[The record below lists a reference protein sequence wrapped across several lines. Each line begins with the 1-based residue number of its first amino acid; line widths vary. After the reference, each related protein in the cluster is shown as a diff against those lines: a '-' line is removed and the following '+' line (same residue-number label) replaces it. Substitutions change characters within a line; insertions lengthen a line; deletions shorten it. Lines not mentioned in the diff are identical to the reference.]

1 MKRTP
6 KNVLRILK
14 LSGRHWLN
22 ERQLTKLRSERLLP
36 KLEPGVKE
44 GTNIPENAWTQ
55 PDIVKHAA
63 MLHDLLTEW
72 SHRHE
77 LLYLPLWLLGF
88 DVPFEP
94 VRALFLTRAERNLK
108 ELTQGETDPD
118 ELGDLISSFVYQSL
132 KQRKNDPRPGN
143 IFKQYGSEYSERV
156 LSFMLNIFANSTYEI
171 NGQTLMLLLESAPK
185 TRSTKQDELD
195 GALALMQEPDPV
207 YLNIAKVV
215 QEVVSMSK
223 MRDVMATAWEKEWE
237 EARED
242 FQALAS
248 QVYAIFNVSMS
259 LSGQTLTLPQ
269 WLKFNALVKTA
280 LFSFPVLLSMRQKGY
295 GHWIDLYVCT
305 FVKGSSKKEQHV
317 VSRRRITS
325 LESTELSHASSHYM
339 FGRALAPLYSTVSG
353 AALEAPIS
361 VLRNRTAGADAL

>member
-14 LSGRHWLN
+14 RSGRYRLN

-36 KLEPGVKE
+36 KLVPGVKE

-63 MLHDLLTEW
+63 TLHDLLAEW

-94 VRALFLTRAERNLK
+94 VRALFLSRAERNLK
-108 ELTQGETDPD
+108 EFTQGDTDPD
-118 ELGDLISSFVYQSL
+118 ELGDMISSVVYQLL
-132 KQRKNDPRPGN
+132 KHWKHDPRPGN
-143 IFKQYGSEYSERV
+143 MFKQYGSEYSERIMG
-156 LSFMLNIFANSTYEI
+156 FMLNMFANSTYEI
-171 NGQTLMLLLESAPK
+171 DEQTLLFLFESAPK
-185 TRSTKQDELD
+185 TRSTVQDEP
-195 GALALMQEPDPV
+195 GYAPALMQELDPV

-215 QEVVSMSK
+215 QEVASLSK
-223 MRDVMATAWEKEWE
+223 VQNVMATASEKEWE
-237 EARED
+237 KVRED
-242 FQALAS
+242 FLALVSQA
-248 QVYAIFNVSMS
+248 YAIFNVSMS
-259 LSGQTLTLPQ
+259 LNGQTLTLPR

-295 GHWIDLYVCT
+295 GHWIDVARTKLEE
-305 FVKGSSKKEQHV
+305 FDDFIEELLASGKKW
-317 VSRRRITS
+317 
-325 LESTELSHASSHYM
+325 
-339 FGRALAPLYSTVSG
+339 PD
-353 AALEAPIS
+353 LEAEYRHRDS
-361 VLRNRTAGADAL
+361 

>member
-14 LSGRHWLN
+14 RSGRHQLN

-36 KLEPGVKE
+36 KLEPSVKE

-108 ELTQGETDPD
+108 ELTQGETAPD

-132 KQRKNDPRPGN
+132 KQRKHDPRPGN
-143 IFKQYGSEYSERV
+143 IFRQYGSEYSERV

-171 NGQTLMLLLESAPK
+171 NGQTFMLLLESAPK

-215 QEVVSMSK
+215 QEVVSLSK
-223 MRDVMATAWEKEWE
+223 MRDVMATASEKEWE

-295 GHWIDLYVCT
+295 GHWIDTTRTKLEE
-305 FVKGSSKKEQHV
+305 FDDFIEEQLASGKKW
-317 VSRRRITS
+317 SD
-325 LESTELSHASSHYM
+325 
-339 FGRALAPLYSTVSG
+339 
-353 AALEAPIS
+353 LEAEFGHTDS
-361 VLRNRTAGADAL
+361 

>member
-14 LSGRHWLN
+14 RSGRHRLN

-94 VRALFLTRAERNLK
+94 VRTLFLTRAERNLK

-132 KQRKNDPRPGN
+132 KQRKHDPRPGN
-143 IFKQYGSEYSERV
+143 IFKRYGSEYSERV

-171 NGQTLMLLLESAPK
+171 NGQTLILLLESAPK

-215 QEVVSMSK
+215 QEVVSLSK
-223 MRDVMATAWEKEWE
+223 MRDVMATASEKEWE

-248 QVYAIFNVSMS
+248 QVYAIFNVFMS

-295 GHWIDLYVCT
+295 SHWIDTARTKLEE
-305 FVKGSSKKEQHV
+305 FDDFIEEQLASGKKW
-317 VSRRRITS
+317 
-325 LESTELSHASSHYM
+325 
-339 FGRALAPLYSTVSG
+339 PD
-353 AALEAPIS
+353 LEAEYGHTDS
-361 VLRNRTAGADAL
+361 